1 MGGVFSLVYG
11 VVCYALFAGA
21 FLHTIGF
28 VANVPGLKTID
39 SGTPGDVWTAVA
51 VDVALLGAF
60 AVQHSIMARRWFKEW
75 WTRFVPRQV
84 ERSTYVLAASLV
96 VGLLLWQWQPIPTEV
111 WSVEGSAGR
120 IAFFVLSLTGWTIVL
135 VATFLINH
143 FELFGLKQVFDYWR
157 ERQAESPT
165 FRTPAL
171 YKVVRHPLYFGF
183 ILAFWATPRMS
194 VGHLLFAVMT
204 TGYILV
210 GIFFEERDLIAQFGS
225 QYRRYRAEVGM
236 LIPRLGGRSAARERI
251 AQRNQY
257 F

>member
-1 MGGVFSLVYG
+1 
-11 VVCYALFAGA
+11 
-21 FLHTIGF
+21 
-28 VANVPGLKTID
+28 
-39 SGTPGDVWTAVA
+39 
-51 VDVALLGAF
+51 
-60 AVQHSIMARRWFKEW
+60 MARRWFKQW
-75 WTRFVPRQV
+75 WTRFVPPQV

-111 WSVEGSAGR
+111 WSVDGSAGR
-120 IAFFVLSLTGWTIVL
+120 IALFVLSLTGWTILL

-143 FELFGLKQVFDYWR
+143 FELFGLKQVYDYWR
-157 ERQAESPT
+157 QRQVEAPT

-183 ILAFWATPRMS
+183 IVAFWATPHMT
-194 VGHLLFAVMT
+194 VGHLLFAAMT

-210 GIFFEERDLIAQFGS
+210 GIFFEERDLIAQFGN
-225 QYRRYRAEVGM
+225 QYRHYRAEVGM
-236 LIPRLGGRSAARERI
+236 LFPRLGGRSGARERI

>member
-1 MGGVFSLVYG
+1 MGGFFSLVYA
-11 VVCYALFAGA
+11 VVCYALFLGA

-39 SGTPGDVWTAVA
+39 GGTPGDVWTAVA

-96 VGLLLWQWQPIPTEV
+96 VGLLLWQWQPIPATV
-111 WSVEGSAGR
+111 WSVDGSTAR
-120 IAFFVLSLTGWTIVL
+120 IALYALSGLGWTIVL

-143 FELFGLKQVFDYWR
+143 FELFGLKQAVDYWR
-157 ERQAESPT
+157 ERQVEPPT

-171 YKVVRHPLYFGF
+171 YKLVRHPLYFGF
-183 ILAFWATPRMS
+183 ILAFWATPQMS
-194 VGHLLFAVMT
+194 VGHLLFAFMT

-210 GIFFEERDLIAQFGS
+210 GIFFEERDLIVQFGS

-236 LIPRLGGRSAARERI
+236 LLPRLGGRSAARV

-257 F
+257 